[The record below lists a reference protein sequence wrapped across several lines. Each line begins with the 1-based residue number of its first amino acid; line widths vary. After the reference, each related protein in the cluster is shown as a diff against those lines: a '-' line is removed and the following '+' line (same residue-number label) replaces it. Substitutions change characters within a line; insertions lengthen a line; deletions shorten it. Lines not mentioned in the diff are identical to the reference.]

1 MLQKRSC
8 WADYS
13 VMKFDTPQMCEIG
26 WRQEHMPTWQL
37 PDLDQPGLGLRS
49 LLTACP
55 ESMETRYHL
64 QGFHLTFPGTLQ
76 LLAADWD
83 GGEGRVL
90 SARLPS
96 SSAQGSGSWGGGC
109 GGSRLADCVPG
120 VAALHLRS
128 FYAAAVERC

>member
-1 MLQKRSC
+1 
-8 WADYS
+8 
-13 VMKFDTPQMCEIG
+13 MKFDTPQMCEIG

-49 LLTACP
+49 LLTAWP

-76 LLAADWD
+76 LLAADWTVVRAGYCQQGCPPALPRD
-83 GGEGRVL
+83 QAPGEAAVGVP
-90 SARLPS
+90 A
-96 SSAQGSGSWGGGC
+96 G
-109 GGSRLADCVPG
+109 DCVPG